1 MLASYQKHWLSYQQG
16 AKFLHNLFSYFN
28 RVSLKKYKMNEPDNS
43 LEAILG
49 GQTSTLPPGCPL
61 EIRNVSPPPNN
72 LITVA
77 LFIVILLSNYMLL
90 YQSYIL
96 CVECSWVE
104 LMLRLKV
111 YHNASGC
118 CLVLQWNLRTRDT
131 LGLIVLSLIE
141 RLSLSRM

>member
-49 GQTSTLPPGCPL
+49 GQPPTLPPGCPL
-61 EIRNVSPPPNN
+61 EIRNVSPLPNN

-77 LFIVILLSNYMLL
+77 LFISDLS
-90 YQSYIL
+90 
-96 CVECSWVE
+96 VEFS
-104 LMLRLKV
+104 
-111 YHNASGC
+111 
-118 CLVLQWNLRTRDT
+118 
-131 LGLIVLSLIE
+131 
-141 RLSLSRM
+141 